1 MSNFEGA
8 RIELTDAELQ
18 MIECLREAQG
28 EVANFRLVIERTDGA
43 WEIRMVL
50 SPRGGRGV
58 GTTFDEAW
66 HNMAPDWA

>member
-28 EVANFRLVIERTDGA
+28 EVANFRLVIERTDGRLGDKDGA
-43 WEIRMVL
+43 VATWRAGSRNHVRRSL
-50 SPRGGRGV
+50 
-58 GTTFDEAW
+58 A
-66 HNMAPDWA
+66 